1 MSARPAS
8 RSDSI
13 ASDFSVEIPRC
24 SANARS
30 TMLISKTINDAIN
43 EQIGNE
49 FNASLQYISIAAH
62 FEGETLPML
71 AQHFY
76 KQAGE
81 EVLGQHRQRLP
92 IEMRR
97 EDRKS
102 IRLNS
107 SH

>member
-1 MSARPAS
+1 MSARPVR

-13 ASDFSVEIPRC
+13 ASDFSIEILRR
-24 SANARS
+24 SANA
-30 TMLISKTINDAIN
+30 TDAMLISKKINDALN

-81 EVLGQHRQRLP
+81 EHGHA
-92 IEMRR
+92 MRFVKYILDAGGR
-97 EDRKS
+97 V
-102 IRLNS
+102 
-107 SH
+107 